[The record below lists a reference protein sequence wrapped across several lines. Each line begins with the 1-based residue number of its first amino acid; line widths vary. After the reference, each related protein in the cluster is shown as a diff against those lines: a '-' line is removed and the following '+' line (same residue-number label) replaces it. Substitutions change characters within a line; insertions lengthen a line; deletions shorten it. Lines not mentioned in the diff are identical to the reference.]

1 MNHMAIGGNWFD
13 QACQAQLPE
22 PSDPVDRRL
31 LLRAILAHRLIG
43 PGLLVGTYLKFSL
56 RPGFGV

>member
-1 MNHMAIGGNWFD
+1 MNLMAIGGSGFD
-13 QACQAQLPE
+13 HACQAQLPQ

-31 LLRAILAHRLIG
+31 LLRAILMHRLIG

-56 RPGFGV
+56 CPGFGV